1 RMSGYPAKP
10 RSFDWVGNG
19 PHLATSGADKAVCWP
34 FHFKDGP
41 MGQGALC
48 VADGGKQ
55 LATIVRGLP
64 GQPTVLAGFQ
74 DGAVLMSDLDE
85 WAETRVVRGS
95 TGVEVTAIAVTS
107 SLSHILIGDAEGQVL
122 WSKLLMGGGN
132 ARFI

>member
-1 RMSGYPAKP
+1 
-10 RSFDWVGNG
+10 
-19 PHLATSGADKAVCWP
+19 
-34 FHFKDGP
+34 

-64 GQPTVLAGFQ
+64 GQSTVLAGFQ
-74 DGAVLMSDLDE
+74 DGAVLISDLDE

-107 SLSHILIGDAEGQVL
+107 SLSRVLIGDAEGHVL
-122 WSKLLMGGGN
+122 WTRLLAGGKHAGLV
-132 ARFI
+132 